1 MWFPQRLRRSIE
13 RLGPY
18 PSLVLVAVPLAI
30 VEPLKLAIIFVA
42 GSGHW
47 VTGSIAMVCVY
58 ALDILV
64 VERLFRIAKPKL
76 LLIPWFAM
84 IWEWFAAT
92 WDKGRGWLR
101 AAARYLPSR
110 HCRSQSLP

>member
-1 MWFPQRLRRSIE
+1 MRFPQRLRRSIE
-13 RLGPY
+13 RLSPY

-30 VEPLKLAIIFVA
+30 VEPVKLAIVFVA

-47 VTGSIAMVCVY
+47 LTGSIAMVCVY

-64 VERLFRIAKPKL
+64 VERLLRFAKPKL
-76 LLIPWFAM
+76 LMIPWFAM
-84 IWEWFAAT
+84 MWGWFIAT

-101 AAARYLPSR
+101 AVAACYLP
-110 HCRSQSLP
+110 